1 MEGVRMAGAFA
12 GKVVLW
18 LCSEAAAFVTGHALL
33 VDGGELAEVCDA
45 DRTCGA
51 DWGFLKN
58 KIRDTLSEFFYE
70 RLKRRPVILP
80 LVVEV

>member
-1 MEGVRMAGAFA
+1 MVLVTAGGSGMGPAAVLAFA
-12 GKVVLW
+12 HEGARVML
-18 LCSEAAAFVTGHALL
+18 AD
-33 VDGGELAEVCDA
+33 VD
-45 DRTCGA
+45 A

-70 RLKRRPVILP
+70 RLKRRPMILP